1 MLIENGILKAYDGDM
16 KNVVIPDGV
25 RVIAGIVE
33 DDDNIKRDGIKSDK
47 VFYFPFNNCSDIET
61 VTMSDSVTEIGA
73 KAFEHCKN
81 LRSVQFSKNLQKI
94 DLNAF
99 LGCKKLKSLTLPASL
114 TCIEWGGLSS
124 IEIDEFIYEGTI
136 WQLEKVDITDVNIK
150 KIICKD
156 CTINFEQKP
165 FYIEEVAYD
174 GTVAQLQEKY
184 KDNWI
189 LRRTRIIHCKDG
201 TFSSD
206 KK

>member
-25 RVIAGIVE
+25 RVIAGCLE
-33 DDDNIKRDGIKSDK
+33 MDEMKL
-47 VFYFPFNNCSDIET
+47 PFISRKEIET
-61 VTMSDSVTEIGA
+61 VTMSDSVIEIGA

-94 DLNAF
+94 HVNAF

-165 FYIEEVAYD
+165 FYIEEVVYD

-206 KK
+206 KIKK

>member
-16 KNVVIPDGV
+16 KNVVIPEGV
-25 RVIAGIVE
+25 RVIAGCLE
-33 DDDNIKRDGIKSDK
+33 MDEMKL
-47 VFYFPFNNCSDIET
+47 PFISRKEIET

-94 DLNAF
+94 HVNAF

-206 KK
+206 KIKK

>member
-25 RVIAGIVE
+25 RVIAGCLE
-33 DDDNIKRDGIKSDK
+33 MDEMKL
-47 VFYFPFNNCSDIET
+47 PFRNRKEIET

-94 DLNAF
+94 HVNAF

-124 IEIDEFIYEGTI
+124 IEIDEFIYEGTL

-206 KK
+206 KIKK

>member
-16 KNVVIPDGV
+16 KNVVIPEGV
-25 RVIAGIVE
+25 RVIAGCLE
-33 DDDNIKRDGIKSDK
+33 MDEMKL
-47 VFYFPFNNCSDIET
+47 PFRSRKEIET

-73 KAFEHCKN
+73 KAFEYCEN
-81 LRSVQFSKNLQKI
+81 LRSIQFSKNLQKI
-94 DLNAF
+94 HVNAF
-99 LGCKKLKSLTLPASL
+99 LGCKNLRSLTLPASL

-174 GTVAQLQEKY
+174 GTVAQLQENY

-201 TFSSD
+201 TFSSNIRLRNNLLCHL
-206 KK
+206 